1 MFRGTRVMDLPVFKT
16 TYNNFAVLKSIKI
29 PQKLILLQSKI
40 IQFPNIHTHT
50 LKKERKKGM

>member
-16 TYNNFAVLKSIKI
+16 IYNNFAVLKSIKI

-40 IQFPNIHTHT
+40 KGYIIQFPNIHTHT
-50 LKKERKKGM
+50 PKINK